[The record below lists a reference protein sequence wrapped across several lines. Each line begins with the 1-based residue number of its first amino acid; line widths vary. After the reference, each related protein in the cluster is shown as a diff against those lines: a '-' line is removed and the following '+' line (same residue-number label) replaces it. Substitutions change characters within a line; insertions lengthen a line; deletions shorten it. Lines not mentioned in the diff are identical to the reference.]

1 MKDIDDLYDY
11 TFNKYVFSDSFDLPS
26 SVSDLRIFTEKV
38 CKEILQKINLEKL
51 VSLIESADQW
61 PQSEWDSK
69 SSLGSTTDN
78 KSKHLMKNDPIGL
91 KSLGKTFN
99 IINIVGKG
107 HFGKVFKVENKFDHR
122 VFAIKQI
129 RINPR
134 EDLKKVLQE
143 VENLSKVG
151 KHKNVVKYLDC
162 FLIQEEGQFDPDEAD
177 SLSYDYSN
185 TQNSN
190 GYPHQTSDFINFDK
204 DISNLQQ
211 VHDLSDPKLAV
222 SSSSSSL
229 PDLIPD
235 QMDAAGQYSTITCIC
250 IKMEFCHSTLDH
262 LLHSLKD
269 NNPSYTDLTQMFQN
283 APSFVDFKENKSNA
297 KFGVF
302 SPLYIICQLLEGLIF
317 IHNLGIVHR
326 DLKPANIFIMHDGKI
341 KIGDFGL
348 SKDLSKESGLS
359 KLYAAGTRFY
369 MAPEFLGEKS
379 VSPAEIFLP
388 PADMF
393 SLGMVIF
400 NLLGFLDLEESELF
414 RLNDRLRRN
423 PKRELSSFF
432 STESISNIAVGTTR
446 GNLFGSSRAI
456 YLPLLINFLHDL
468 LRSLLANNPKKR
480 LTATQAKDK
489 ADVIYSEIFCG
500 NDFFRPKIGGK

>member
-1 MKDIDDLYDY
+1 MKSFEDNFDY
-11 TFNKYVFSDSFDLPS
+11 IFNQHVFSDYFCIPTTISE
-26 SVSDLRIFTEKV
+26 LRIFAEKV
-38 CKEILQKINLEKL
+38 YKDVFQKTKQKTENEHYW
-51 VSLIESADQW
+51 SN
-61 PQSEWDSK
+61 SEWECK
-69 SSLGSTTDN
+69 SSLSSEN
-78 KSKHLMKNDPIGL
+78 EIQIKPVMKNAPIGL
-91 KSLGKTFN
+91 ESLSKTFD

-107 HFGKVFKVENKFDHR
+107 HFGKVFKVKNKFDHR
-122 VFAIKQI
+122 IFAIKQI

-162 FLIQEEGQFDPDEAD
+162 FLIQEEGQYDPDEED
-177 SLSYDYSN
+177 SHEFSS
-185 TQNSN
+185 TQNST
-190 GYPHQTSDFINFDK
+190 GYANPTSSFVQFDQH
-204 DISNLQQ
+204 ISKLQQ
-211 VHDLSDPKLAV
+211 VKILPGSKLAV

-229 PDLIPD
+229 PDLIPP
-235 QMDAAGQYSTITCIC
+235 QPEESCHISTVTCIC
-250 IKMEFCHSTLDH
+250 IKMEFCHSTLHH
-262 LLHSLKD
+262 LLHSLK
-269 NNPSYTDLTQMFQN
+269 NSKQSHCNLITLFQN
-283 APSFVDFKENKSNA
+283 APLLTNFSENKFNI

-302 SPLYIICQLLEGLIF
+302 SPLYMICQLLEGLIF
-317 IHNLGIVHR
+317 IHDLGIVHR
-326 DLKPANIFIMHDGKI
+326 DLKPANIFIMQDGKV

-400 NLLGFLDLEESELF
+400 NLLGFLDFEESELF
-414 RLNDRLRRN
+414 RLNDRLRKN

-432 STESISNIAVGTTR
+432 RNDNISNIAVGTTR
-446 GNLFGSSRAI
+446 GNLSGSSRTI
-456 YLPLLINFLHDL
+456 YLPLLMNFLQDL
-468 LRSLLANNPKKR
+468 LRSLLASSPKKR
-480 LTATQAKDK
+480 LTAFQAKHK
-489 ADVIYSEIFCG
+489 ADMIFSEVFCG